1 MAKLVLQFWSL
12 SVIYTISRVAALMGK
27 IFKFSG
33 AASSSSAAAAYTSSV
48 STSSRNKN
56 KILCFFPS

>member
-33 AASSSSAAAAYTSSV
+33 AASSSAAAAYTSSV